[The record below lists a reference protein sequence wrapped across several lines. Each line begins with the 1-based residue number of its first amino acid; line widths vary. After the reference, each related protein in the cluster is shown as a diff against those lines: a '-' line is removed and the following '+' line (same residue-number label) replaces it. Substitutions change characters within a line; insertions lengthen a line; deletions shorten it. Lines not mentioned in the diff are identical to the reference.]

1 MSSQSTLRNMV
12 LCLFL
17 VTLVTSALMGAAYV
31 LTYDAIA
38 LQQKSKINESIAA
51 VVPPFDNNPSAEM
64 IEHEE
69 DGKPIKVYPIKK
81 DGKAV
86 AYAVEAFTTNGYN
99 SDPIILMIGFLVDGT
114 IYRTT
119 VVSHGETPGLG
130 DKMEPSKGTFSLQ
143 FEGKHPSNFK
153 LAVKQDGGDVDAI
166 TASTISSRAF
176 CGVVDQA
183 YKTLMQLKEEGK
195 IGEKGGRNE

>member
-1 MSSQSTLRNMV
+1 MV

-31 LTYDAIA
+31 FTYDAIA
-38 LQQKSKINESIAA
+38 LQQSSKINEAIAA
-51 VVPPFDNNPSAEM
+51 VVPDFDNNPSAE
-64 IEHEE
+64 IVIYEE
-69 DGKPIKVYPIKK
+69 DGKQVKVYPISMK
-81 DGKAV
+81 GKMV

-99 SDPIILMIGFLVDGT
+99 SDPIVLMIGFLPDGT
-114 IYRTT
+114 IYKST

-130 DKMEPSKGTFSLQ
+130 DKMEPSKSNFSLQ
-143 FEGKHPSNFK
+143 FNGKHPSNFK

-183 YKTLMQLKEEGK
+183 YKALMLLKEEGK
-195 IGEKGGRNE
+195 IGEKGGSDE